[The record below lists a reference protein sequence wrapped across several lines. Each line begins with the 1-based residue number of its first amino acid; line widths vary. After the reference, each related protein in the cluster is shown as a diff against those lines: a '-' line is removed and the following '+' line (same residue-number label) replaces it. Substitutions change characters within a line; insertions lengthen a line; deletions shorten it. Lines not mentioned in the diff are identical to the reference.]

1 MSSFFG
7 EDAIRVFYET
17 WQRYNHTFWPLV
29 IVTYICAIAAIVLSI
44 RKTRYTNPF
53 ISAYLAFLWFWSGL
67 VFHLLYLAPTPGGA
81 RSYVSGT
88 LFVIQSILMLIYGV
102 FRKELDFKMGMNMY
116 SRVGLMAVVNALII
130 YPIIGARTG
139 HPFPDGPIF
148 GIAPCPMA
156 MFTFGMFLQTQ
167 GRFPI
172 KLIIIP
178 LLWSLTGFF
187 ALTVFELYA
196 SGGQLIIGVMGTLL
210 ILYRNRRLMANAVG
224 TERGN

>member
-1 MSSFFG
+1 
-7 EDAIRVFYET
+7 V
-17 WQRYNHTFWPLV
+17 
-29 IVTYICAIAAIVLSI
+29 
-44 RKTRYTNPF
+44 
-53 ISAYLAFLWFWSGL
+53 
-67 VFHLLYLAPTPGGA
+67 
-81 RSYVSGT
+81 
-88 LFVIQSILMLIYGV
+88 GV
-102 FRKELDFKMGMNMY
+102 FPYGDKPLYYGHYIPKTSTLSRKFY
-116 SRVGLMAVVNALII
+116 
-130 YPIIGARTG
+130 RTG

-210 ILYRNRRLMANAVG
+210 ILYRNRRIEANTVG
-224 TERGN
+224 TDREN